1 MKKICLIIMLIISIF
16 IFSSCE
22 DYTNYYGESFPLV
35 VVARSSLLGV
45 SGALS
50 DKILI
55 LETDDYGRE
64 FFAFR
69 GYSKVEDGDIVA
81 IVISQKTTSQK
92 VYYYDSINFCIL
104 EESIDTSQELTKSF
118 ISENFTQSQINQLKI
133 ENDWNLPI
141 KKDHLF
147 EAKVTRNKTDTVS
160 IKNQKNAFGK
170 VSEYFNDSGSIL
182 LSQDKNGLS
191 LYYMVGIKY
200 DYSAKVFIYDPA
212 YLVMFDKD
220 GNNIP
225 GTGMMYFSEDS
236 VKNYQITLTEFKQK
250 NGWSFW

>member
-1 MKKICLIIMLIISIF
+1 
-16 IFSSCE
+16 
-22 DYTNYYGESFPLV
+22 V

-50 DKILI
+50 DEILI

-64 FFAFR
+64 FFAYR
-69 GYSKVEDGDIVA
+69 GYSKIDDGDIVA

-92 VYYYDSINFCIL
+92 DNYYDGINIRIL
-104 EESIDTSQELTKSF
+104 EDATDPSQELTRSF
-118 ISENFTQSQINQLKI
+118 ISENFTQSQINQLKF

-147 EAKVTRNKTDTVS
+147 EAKVSRNKIDTVS
-160 IKNQKNAFGK
+160 IKNQKSTFGK
-170 VSEYFNDSGSIL
+170 VSADFDDSGSIL

-191 LYYMVGIKY
+191 LYYMVGVKY
-200 DYSAKVFIYDPA
+200 DYTAKVFIYDPS

-220 GNNIP
+220 GNDIP
-225 GTGMMYFSEDS
+225 GTGMMKLDGLQMNDYLEGL
-236 VKNYQITLTEFKQK
+236 NAFKFA
-250 NGWSFW
+250 NGWAFY